1 MNFSLAW
8 QLDEIE
14 KELQSREARVAEF
27 RELNAV
33 AERELAKRD
42 AELAKERQLVEEL
55 QGQLTAT
62 YSSDGQGDD
71 YYEEYDDGE
80 ESDHDNGR
88 NDVHE
93 RKGEETYT
101 DVRWQSEASV
111 ESSHRNQI
119 YRKNTSFFLYGCVFS
134 VQLLQIS
141 A

>member
-80 ESDHDNGR
+80 ESEPDFG
-88 NDVHE
+88 
-93 RKGEETYT
+93 KGGG
-101 DVRWQSEASV
+101 SGSLPAN
-111 ESSHRNQI
+111 ESSASR
-119 YRKNTSFFLYGCVFS
+119 RRRSS
-134 VQLLQIS
+134 
-141 A
+141 